1 MGEGADG
8 KVQCK
13 ITSPPLSS
21 TGATP
26 RMRVFVI
33 DVSGS
38 MSTPAMVSVAGGVK
52 EGTGQNILDTVCTA
66 VIAAIATLS
75 SQDSAAI
82 VSYSDNASTRL
93 PPTPMTPEG
102 KERARQVL
110 LSLTAGG
117 TTHMWAG
124 LEMGLELV
132 RTAQE
137 SIPAARCASVD
148 ILTDGQPNVDPPNMA
163 GFVASLRD
171 YQTKL
176 GGKLPAL
183 VNTLGFGSNIQQQ
196 MLDELARAG
205 GGHFSFIPSP
215 DMVATNFVNS
225 AAAFGSAFTILPTI
239 TAGGT
244 PLYGIPLPNIL
255 PYGASRSFLVT
266 LPPGIP
272 PSSLALKLSTGSVIK
287 ATERNPDE
295 TTSGAVIVCECRTV
309 LVTELRAMQILGT
322 RGDLAGALAK
332 VRTLSE
338 RFRAVLRDHLGADAS
353 ASLACLLSDVEG
365 QVAIALSSKE
375 RFQEWGSSFLL
386 SLASAHE
393 QQMVANFKDPGLQ
406 GYSTPVFELMQGVA
420 GTVFR
425 KTLAEAIAACVA
437 RAAASV
443 RAAPQAH
450 YGGGGS
456 QPPQPSYMP
465 PPPRAAAADAMFD
478 PAGGCVYG
486 AGVVT
491 TPNGDIRMD
500 KLLPGTTVTLAYPEG
515 AVGVVTH
522 VARTQLN
529 PSAPIVV
536 LKGPKG
542 NLQATGW
549 HPVWLDG
556 EWVFPMKA
564 ATSPT
569 PSDHVL
575 SLTDAATLQL
585 TYVYTVAIQPVDKEI
600 KEAYGIIVDGI
611 PIITLGHGIQDHP
624 VLAHSFFGSQ
634 MVIERLED
642 VAAWCAANNI
652 NPATYYLSEEGKW
665 GWSRVNGEIDIIY
678 RGPAL
683 GH

>member
-1 MGEGADG
+1 MHAAG
-8 KVQCK
+8 KEEAC
-13 ITSPPLSS
+13 
-21 TGATP
+21 
-26 RMRVFVI
+26 RVLR
-33 DVSGS
+33 SL
-38 MSTPAMVSVAGGVK
+38 TPAGNTNMWDGLV
-52 EGTGQNILDTVCTA
+52 TGLD
-66 VIAAIATLS
+66 
-75 SQDSAAI
+75 
-82 VSYSDNASTRL
+82 
-93 PPTPMTPEG
+93 
-102 KERARQVL
+102 
-110 LSLTAGG
+110 
-117 TTHMWAG
+117 
-124 LEMGLELV
+124 LV
-132 RTAQE
+132 RTALE
-137 SIPAARCASVD
+137 SGLQAARCATLD
-148 ILTDGQPNVDPPNMA
+148 ILTDGQPNVEPPNMA

-171 YQTKL
+171 YKYRL
-176 GGKLPAL
+176 GGNCPAM
-183 VNTLGFGSNIQQQ
+183 VNTLGFGDNIQRE
-196 MLDELARAG
+196 MLEALAREG

-244 PLYGIPLPNIL
+244 PLSGIAVPNIL

-295 TTSGAVIVCECRTV
+295 TTAGAVIVCECRTV
-309 LVTELRAMQILGT
+309 LVTELRAMQNLGT
-322 RGDLAGALAK
+322 RGDLAGALGK
-332 VRTLSE
+332 VRALSE
-338 RFRAVLRDHLGADAS
+338 RFRAVPWDHLGADAS
-353 ASLACLLSDVEG
+353 ASLACLLTDVEG
-365 QVAIALSSKE
+365 QVAISLSRRE
-375 RFQEWGSSFLL
+375 HFEQWGSAYLL
-386 SLASAHE
+386 SLARAHE
-393 QQMVANFKDPGLQ
+393 LKMCANFKDPGLQ
-406 GYSTPVFELMQGVA
+406 GYSTPVFKQMQDVA
-420 GTVFR
+420 AGVFR
-425 KTLAEAIAACVA
+425 TTLAEATAEIVA
-437 RAAASV
+437 RAAAT
-443 RAAPQAH
+443 AAQAQSM
-450 YGGGGS
+450 GGGY
-456 QPPQPSYMP
+456 QHVFVPQ
-465 PPPRAAAADAMFD
+465 PPRAAAAAALYN
-478 PAGGCVYG
+478 PQGGCVHG

-556 EWVFPMKA
+556 MWDFPMAA

-575 SLTDAATLQL
+575 SLTNAAT
-585 TYVYTVAIQPVDKEI
+585 IQPVDKEI

-634 MVIERLED
+634 KVIARLEE
-642 VAAWCAANNI
+642 VAAWCATNNI

-665 GWSRVNGEIDIIY
+665 GWSRVSGEIDIIY
-678 RGPAL
+678 RG
-683 GH
+683 